1 MLRALFGIL
10 TLSTLLVMSAFWAG
24 SDTSAISEANAAPDD
39 QKLGGKYRLIR
50 LAVPAGDQVGDV
62 LRKDAKLSSGFEVID
77 RKGIPASLIKERG
90 FSRDNWLQVGADAV
104 VKNATIGSQIK
115 YQLYDLGKGARPVL
129 SRGYP
134 AGDARKASHRFMNEV
149 IKYYT
154 GIPGVFGSR
163 IAFVRTRR
171 NPTVTKNVY
180 TMEMDGGNVA
190 SVTNNRS
197 LNILPSIGPG
207 GQVLFTSYAK
217 RNPDLWMS
225 KGGAPTRLS
234 KHPGLNLGGAM
245 SPNGGSIA
253 VTLSKDGNSE
263 IYLVDGGGNVQ
274 RRLTKSPAIDGS
286 PSWSPG
292 GNQIAFVSNRA
303 GGPQIFRMSSAGG
316 GAKRLT
322 RKGNYNQTPDWN
334 PGAGD
339 AANWVAYAGRDSSNR
354 FDVFAVNVNGGKL
367 KRLTQGGGRSEDPTW
382 APDGR
387 LIAFSSSRGG
397 IFVANED
404 GNNQTQVMRA
414 GTTPDWG
421 PRAY

>member
-1 MLRALFGIL
+1 MLR
-10 TLSTLLVMSAFWAG
+10 TLLGTILLAAILIVSSHFAGAASA
-24 SDTSAISEANAAPDD
+24 TSMAPDD
-39 QKLGGKYRLIR
+39 SGASGKFVLLR
-50 LAVPAGDQVGDV
+50 LAVPAGDQVGDI
-62 LRKDAKLSSGFEVID
+62 LRRDAKLSAFFEVID
-77 RKGIPASLIKERG
+77 RRSIPAALVKAKG
-90 FSRDNWLQVGADAV
+90 FNRDGWLQLGAGAV
-104 VKNATIGSQIK
+104 IKNAKLGNQIK
-115 YQLYDLGKGARPVL
+115 FQLYDLGRGTKPVL
-129 SRGYP
+129 TRGFP
-134 AGDARKASHRFMNEV
+134 ASDQRKAAHRFMNEV
-149 IKYYT
+149 IKFYT

-171 NPTVTKNVY
+171 SPIVTKNVY

-225 KGGAPTRLS
+225 KGGGPTRVS
-234 KHPGLNLGGAM
+234 KYPGLNLGGAM
-245 SPNGGSIA
+245 SPSGGSIA

-263 IYLVDGGGNVQ
+263 IYTVDMGGNIKA
-274 RRLTKSPAIDGS
+274 RLTKNRAIDGS

-303 GGPQIFRMSSAGG
+303 GSPQIYRMSASGG
-316 GAKRLT
+316 GARRVTK
-322 RKGNYNQTPDWN
+322 KGTYNQTPDWS
-334 PGAGD
+334 PGKGE
-339 AANWVAYAGRDSSNR
+339 AANWIAYAGRAGSKYDC
-354 FDVFAVNVNGGKL
+354 FKVNVKSGKVV
-367 KRLTQGGGRSEDPTW
+367 RLTQGGGRHADPTW

-397 IFVANED
+397 IFVANKD
-404 GNNQTQVMRA
+404 GNNQTQVMKA
-414 GTTPDWG
+414 GSTPDWG